1 MSDILGS
8 VGGVL
13 RASLNDAVDHAED
26 PQAMLSQL
34 LRSYARVIEDVRQAQ
49 IQALGRLQ
57 LANDDLSAAQAES
70 AGWGIKAQTAAE
82 RAAALQAAG
91 NATDAA
97 RFDDL
102 TRRALRQQLSDEDL
116 AGRFHQLVA
125 EQAWLADRLKE
136 ALTGMR
142 AKLLELQS
150 KRDEL
155 AARARMAD
163 AQQQIQATLDKIEA
177 MRPRSDDMDAG
188 RDALPE
194 GDTDAEIDA
203 RLASLKGSNSVL
215 VASGV

>member
-91 NATDAA
+91 HATDAA

-102 TRRALRQQLSDEDL
+102 TRRALRQQISDEDL

-125 EQAWLADRLKE
+125 EQASLADRLKE
-136 ALTGMR
+136 ALNGMR